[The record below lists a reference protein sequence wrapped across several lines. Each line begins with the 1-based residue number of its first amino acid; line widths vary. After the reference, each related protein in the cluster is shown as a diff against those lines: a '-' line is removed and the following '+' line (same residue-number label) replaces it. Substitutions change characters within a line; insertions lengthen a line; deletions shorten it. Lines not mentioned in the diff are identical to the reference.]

1 MEQLNR
7 SDVAA
12 WVDRYIRAWNSN
24 DATDI
29 GDLFTDDATYLTGP
43 FDDPWEGRQ
52 RIVDQWL
59 EERDEPGT
67 TSFSHEVIAVDGD
80 LGVVQGKA
88 TYVEPPAVYG
98 NLWLIRLAANG
109 RCSHFTEYWMKKK
122 D

>member
-7 SDVAA
+7 SDVSV

-29 GDLFTDDATYLTGP
+29 GELFTDDAIYLTGP
-43 FDDPWEGRQ
+43 FDAPWEGRQ

-67 TSFSHEVIAVDGD
+67 TSFSYEIIGVDGD
-80 LGVVQGKA
+80 LGVVQGRA
-88 TYVEPPAVYG
+88 TYVEPPVVYG
-98 NLWLIRLAANG
+98 NLWLLRLAPDG

>member
-7 SDVAA
+7 SDVSA

-24 DATDI
+24 DASDI
-29 GDLFTDDATYLTGP
+29 GELFTDEAVYLTGP
-43 FDDPWEGRQ
+43 FDPPWEGRQ

-59 EERDEPGT
+59 EERDQPGT
-67 TSFSHEVIAVDGD
+67 TSFSYEVIAVDGD
-80 LGVVQGKA
+80 LGIVQGRA
-88 TYVEPPAVYG
+88 TYVEPPVVYG
-98 NLWLIRLAANG
+98 NLWLIRLAADG

>member
-7 SDVAA
+7 SDVSS

-24 DATDI
+24 DASDI
-29 GDLFTDDATYLTGP
+29 GELFTDDAIYLTGP
-43 FDDPWEGRQ
+43 FDAPWEGRR

-67 TSFSHEVIAVDGD
+67 TSFSYEVIAVDGD
-80 LGVVQGKA
+80 LGVVQGRA
-88 TYVEPPAVYG
+88 TYVEPPVVYG
-98 NLWLIRLAANG
+98 NLWLIRLAADG